1 MIGEL
6 GYDIIAQGPYWAPL
20 CAYFSVWNAQ
30 FHTSSISFMI
40 QYSLW
45 DVTSRSGS
53 KSLSAQCSVLLL
65 SYEHKSVADPGFS
78 KWGGAVLSQMGGAHI
93 LFSGKKCIKLKE
105 IGLKWGAH
113 VF

>member
-1 MIGEL
+1 MILSPRG
-6 GYDIIAQGPYWAPL
+6 AYWAPL

-53 KSLSAQCSVLLL
+53 KSLCLLYVLSLVL
-65 SYEHKSVADPGFS
+65 SYE
-78 KWGGAVLSQMGGAHI
+78 LR
-93 LFSGKKCIKLKE
+93 
-105 IGLKWGAH
+105 
-113 VF
+113 